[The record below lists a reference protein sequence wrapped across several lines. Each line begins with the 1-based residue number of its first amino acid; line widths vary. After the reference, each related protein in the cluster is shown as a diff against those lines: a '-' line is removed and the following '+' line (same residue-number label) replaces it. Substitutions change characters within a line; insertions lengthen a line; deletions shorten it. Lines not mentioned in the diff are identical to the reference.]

1 MVVVHF
7 CYPLIF
13 TPPFFASLLPFA
25 SLRVVSSSFLY
36 VFSFASFSSS
46 FTKLLIFLSNPFR
59 FVTFVIVFFFLF
71 SLFSLF
77 SHFRHTHTHIHT
89 STQQFIPHSP
99 DIYYRHEIASASL
112 RSLPFPTPFAPFWP
126 YRALCV
132 LDTFVFLAVFFPV
145 FLLVLCC
152 SASALCFNS
161 LRIHFH
167 FLPGQRSGWTIMLMY
182 VCARISHFRG
192 L

>member
-1 MVVVHF
+1 MHF

-25 SLRVVSSSFLY
+25 SLRLVSSSFLY

-59 FVTFVIVFFFLF
+59 FVTFVIVFFSF
-71 SLFSLF
+71 FSLF

-89 STQQFIPHSP
+89 STPQFIPHSP

-132 LDTFVFLAVFFPV
+132 LDTFVFLAVFFSFFWV
-145 FLLVLCC
+145 C
-152 SASALCFNS
+152 SALCFNS

-167 FLPGQRSGWTIMLMY
+167 FLPGRAPQRSGWTIMLMY